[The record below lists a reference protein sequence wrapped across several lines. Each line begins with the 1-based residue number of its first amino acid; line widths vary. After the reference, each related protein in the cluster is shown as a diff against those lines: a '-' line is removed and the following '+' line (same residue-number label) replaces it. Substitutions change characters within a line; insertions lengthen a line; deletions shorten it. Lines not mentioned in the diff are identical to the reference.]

1 MARRTTIQA
10 SAGLSDANA
19 KASIRNMDLS
29 DNQRMMLIDDELRR
43 ILTSKTTDELQG
55 GMIRPIID
63 YPYDKD
69 GFTVLNTIINADVR
83 LVQMAWDYYKDNA
96 SEPTVEKFVHKL
108 WEILGTSEQYR
119 RVVTLHLN

>member
-1 MARRTTIQA
+1 MARRTTIKA
-10 SAGLSDANA
+10 SEEIANMNPASLRNMELSDEQ
-19 KASIRNMDLS
+19 KS
-29 DNQRMMLIDDELRR
+29 MLIDTKLRE
-43 ILTSKTTDELQG
+43 IINSKSGEELQG

-69 GFTVLNTIINADVR
+69 GFTVINTVVNADVR

-96 SEPTVEKFVHKL
+96 DSPTVEKFVYKL

-119 RVVTLHLN
+119 KLAVLHLN